1 LENRHMPNEIT
12 VLDAQGGGMGRNL
25 VRMLKEKMPEVRVIA
40 AGTNALATAA
50 MLKAGA
56 DIGATGENAIK
67 YNCAN
72 AKIIIAPIGMMIANS
87 MYGEITQAMASALS
101 NSPAKKILVP
111 IRQSHVHIVGLL
123 DRPLMQN
130 MEEAI
135 AAAKAYIEGTGEI

>member
-1 LENRHMPNEIT
+1 MENQHMPNEIT

-25 VRMLKEKMPEVRVIA
+25 VRMLKERLPQVRIIA

-56 DIGATGENAIK
+56 DIGATGENAII

-72 AKIIIAPIGMMIANS
+72 ARIIIAPIGMMIANS
-87 MYGEITQAMASALS
+87 MYGEITQGMASALS

-111 IRQSHVHIVGLL
+111 VRQSHVHIVGLSE
-123 DRPLMQN
+123 RPLVQN
-130 MEEAI
+130 MEEAVE
-135 AAAKAYIEGTGEI
+135 AARSYIEGTGEI